1 MNAPYK
7 KLKAYRQLTGMNQSE
22 FGKTLGISLS
32 NYNSKE
38 NGKTP
43 FTLEEA
49 KKISEYFQTT
59 IDEVFFKDDVNF

>member
-1 MNAPYK
+1 MNTPYK

-22 FGKTLGISLS
+22 FGKILGISLS

-38 NGKTP
+38 NGKSH

-49 KKISEYFQTT
+49 KKISDYFQTT